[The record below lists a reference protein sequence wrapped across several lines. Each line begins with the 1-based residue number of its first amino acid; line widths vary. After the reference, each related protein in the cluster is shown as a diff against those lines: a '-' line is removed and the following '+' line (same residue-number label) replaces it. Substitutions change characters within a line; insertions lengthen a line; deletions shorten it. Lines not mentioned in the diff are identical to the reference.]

1 MNQHRILAV
10 FAFLFCP
17 VVVAEELPRLPRE
30 QWGASLVTVSH
41 ASGKWAI
48 EGHKNQVTLNETN
61 LALTVKA
68 GLVSW
73 TLEPS
78 SPDDLL
84 VRSRGEEFA
93 LGLIEAGKIDIAP
106 YDTGAKT
113 GVKIRLERFRHKG
126 LLEGGPELDLAI
138 CLTVCLEG
146 KAEDLV
152 CEAVAIEREA
162 TVRRLDWPRP
172 IDAKGV
178 NYTALNHVRGNLLP
192 GDWPKEYHP
201 YRNVPSGQES
211 LMASDKSVIQGNL
224 IECWSMSW
232 WGFQKGDSALVLI
245 VETPDDAGYTFSHPA
260 GGPTVIGPRWL
271 ASLGRLRYPRSVRMC
286 FLPKGNYVTMAK
298 RYRQHVMDNGQFVS
312 LKEKITREPL
322 VAQLVG
328 TPHIRQ
334 HALRNYKPGSRRF
347 DTKNPERNYNVVT
360 FDELAK
366 RLRDLKAKGI
376 ERAYVTLAGWPYMG
390 YDRQHPDVLPP
401 SPAAG
406 GWEGLKRWVGTCKEL
421 GYLYNLHD
429 QYRDY
434 YIDAP
439 SYDQQFATHEEDAAS
454 QPTAFPGTRFGGW
467 KEGLIPFMDYWDGG
481 KMAYLNM
488 RYALAHLVKNYQ
500 AMFDQGIK
508 MQGSYLDVFGY
519 VPPTEDFNPEHPLT
533 RTESM
538 KYQAQCFR
546 WARNNLGIVG
556 TEAGADWVV
565 PYVDYSSDAR
575 AGGCIPAPLY
585 TLVYHDAIMTP
596 EGGTGDYLRCLLNG
610 GFPTIGRDVEN
621 ISRVLEI
628 QKLHKRVALLE
639 ITNHEFLDKNYRK
652 ERSTFADG
660 TTVTIDRDAGTFE
673 IGKKAD

>member
-1 MNQHRILAV
+1 MNPRRTLVVMAV
-10 FAFLFCP
+10 AGLLSS
-17 VVVAEELPRLPRE
+17 VIVAEELPRLPRE
-30 QWGASLVTVSH
+30 QWGAPLVAVTR
-41 ASGKWAI
+41 ASGAWVI
-48 EGHKNQVTLNETN
+48 QGRKNQVTLDEAT
-61 LALTVKA
+61 LALEVKA
-68 GLVSW
+68 GPVTWKLAA
-73 TLEPS
+73 S
-78 SPDDLL
+78 SPGDLL
-84 VRSRGEEFA
+84 VHSRGEDFA
-93 LGLIEAGKIDIAP
+93 LALSEAGKIDVTP

-113 GVKIRLERFRHKG
+113 GIKIRLERFRHTG
-126 LLEGGPELDLAI
+126 LLQGGSELDLAL

-146 KAEDLV
+146 KEEDLV

-162 TVRRLDWPRP
+162 SVRQLDWPRQ
-172 IDAKGV
+172 IDARGV

-192 GDWPKEYHP
+192 GNWPHEYHP

-211 LMASDKSVIQGNL
+211 LVASDKSVIQSNL

-232 WGFQKGDSALVLI
+232 WGFQKGESALILI
-245 VETPDDAGYTFSHPA
+245 VETPDDAAYHFSHPA

-271 ASLGRLRYPRSVRMC
+271 PSLGRLRYPRSVRMC
-286 FLPKGNYVTMAK
+286 FQANGNYVTMAK
-298 RYRQHVMDNGQFVS
+298 RYRRHVMDNGQFVS
-312 LKEKITREPL
+312 LKEKIAREPL

-334 HALRNYKPGSRRF
+334 HALRNYKPASHRF
-347 DTKNPERNYNVVT
+347 DTKNPVRNYNVVT
-360 FDELAK
+360 FDELAA
-366 RLRDLKAKGI
+366 RLREAKAKGI
-376 ERAYVTLAGWPYMG
+376 DRAFVTLAGWPYMG

-406 GWEGLKRWVGTCKEL
+406 GWEGLKRWVETCREL
-421 GYLYNLHD
+421 GFLYNLHD

-434 YIDAP
+434 YVDAP
-439 SYDQQFATHEEDAAS
+439 SYDPQFATHEQDAAS

-467 KEGLIPFMDYWDGG
+467 KEGHIAFMDYWDGG

-488 RYALAHLVKNYQ
+488 RFALAHLVKNYQ
-500 AMFDQGIK
+500 LMFDQGIR
-508 MQGSYLDVFGY
+508 MQGSYQDVFGY

-538 KYQAQCFR
+538 KCQVQCLR
-546 WARNNLGIVG
+546 WVRNNLGIVG

-610 GFPTIGRDVEN
+610 GFPTVGRDLDN
-621 ISRVLEI
+621 IARVLEI

-652 ERSTFADG
+652 ERTTFADG
-660 TTVTIDRDAGTFE
+660 TTVTIDRDAGTFQ
-673 IGKKAD
+673 IGD